1 MERIF
6 EFLDYKLIIGDEQ
19 NTYILYRKFFKALAE
34 QQVYRFQTAV
44 TKQCKTKEE
53 YISRVKDIMDTVIFE
68 GAKRANEMLYDFRIF
83 DISPEI
89 IYKRSIVEYKD
100 WREKIKISLGDT
112 DEILIKNL
120 SAMVFNQCMQ
130 MQKLFIDILIEKGIL
145 KESAYKEDTGKE
157 QVKKIIEEIRGTKTD
172 KSLIKQGLIHAIEI
186 YPFDKEPYVWLINL
200 YGANKDLY
208 DVAEYFGTDIRNEIK
223 ESVMKE
229 ITKLPIHTAE
239 EIEQIIGII
248 KFQEEVYPLINFSS
262 EIEEYEAQLQNKRTI
277 VDIKKGKLSKW
288 LEKLKSIRKR

>member
-6 EFLDYKLIIGDEQ
+6 DILGYKLIINDEQ

-100 WREKIKISLGDT
+100 WREKIKVPLISE

-120 SAMVFNQCMQ
+120 SVIVYNQCMQ
-130 MQKLFIDILIEKGIL
+130 MQKLFIDILIEKGVL
-145 KESAYKEDTGKE
+145 KESIYKEGIGKE
-157 QVKKIIEEIRGTKTD
+157 QVRKIIED
-172 KSLIKQGLIHAIEI
+172 IKDSKIDESSRKQQLIHAIEI
-186 YPFDKEPYVWLINL
+186 YPFDKEPYIWLINL
-200 YGANKDLY
+200 YGVNKAVYDL
-208 DVAEYFGTDIRNEIK
+208 AEYFGTDIRNEIK
-223 ESVMKE
+223 DSVMKE

-248 KFQEEVYPLINFSS
+248 KIQEEAYPLINFRPH
-262 EIEEYEAQLQNKRTI
+262 IEAYEEQLQRKRTI
-277 VDIKKGKLSKW
+277 VDIKKGKLRKW
-288 LEKLKSIRKR
+288 LEKLKDVRK